1 MEKLDEELRASAQHQ
16 EEGMPVNH
24 ASYDDIA
31 EWYDSY
37 LRENPIYHEIVLP
50 NLLELAGEMD
60 GQTICDLACGQGWIA
75 RALARR
81 GAQVTG
87 VDLAEQLLV
96 LARRYEEREPLGIE
110 YLQDD
115 AQRAQTLTE
124 ASFDG
129 TTCILALMT
138 IPDLEAVFRTVRRIL
153 KPGGWF
159 VFAITHPCFETP
171 HAGWLRTDEGTVVRT
186 VGGYFHERFWTSCN
200 PGGVRGRVGE
210 HHRMLST
217 YLNTLIA
224 TGFALEHMREPAAR
238 GKRAEQ
244 VPGEREVPSLLVLR
258 AHKKG

>member
-1 MEKLDEELRASAQHQ
+1 
-16 EEGMPVNH
+16 MPVNH

-31 EWYDSY
+31 QWYDSY

-50 NLLELAGEMD
+50 TLLELAGEVN

-75 RALARR
+75 RELARR

-87 VDLAEQLLV
+87 VDLADQLLV

-115 AQRAQTLTE
+115 AQSAQTLAE

-138 IPDLEAVFRTVRRIL
+138 IPDLGAVFRTVRRIL

-171 HAGWLRTDEGTVVRT
+171 HAGWLSTDEGTVVRT
-186 VGGYFHERFWTSCN
+186 VGGYFHERFWTSRN

-224 TGFALEHMREPAAR
+224 TGFALEQMREPPAI

-244 VPGEREVPSLLVLR
+244 VPGERGVPSLLFLR
-258 AHKKG
+258 ARKKG

>member
-1 MEKLDEELRASAQHQ
+1 VD
-16 EEGMPVNH
+16 H
-24 ASYDDIA
+24 ASYNDIA

-50 NLLELAGEMD
+50 NLLELVGEVH

-75 RALARR
+75 RELARR
-81 GAQVTG
+81 GAHVRG
-87 VDLAEQLLV
+87 VDLAENLLE
-96 LARRYEEREPLGIE
+96 LARLYEEREPLGIE

-115 AQRAQTLTE
+115 AQSAYTQAS

-129 TTCILALMT
+129 ATCILALMN
-138 IPDLEAVFRTVRRIL
+138 IPDVEAAFRTVRRIL

-171 HAGWLRTDEGTVVRT
+171 HAGWITTDEGTVART
-186 VGGYFHERFWTSCN
+186 VGGYFYERFWTSRN

-224 TGFALEHMREPAAR
+224 TGFALEQMREPAAI

-244 VPGEREVPSLLVLR
+244 VPGESEVPSLLFLR
-258 AHKKG
+258 ARTV

>member
-1 MEKLDEELRASAQHQ
+1 M
-16 EEGMPVNH
+16 NY

-50 NLLELAGEMD
+50 NLLELVGEVH

-75 RALARR
+75 RELARR
-81 GAQVTG
+81 GAHVTG
-87 VDLAEQLLV
+87 VDLAEHLLA

-115 AQRAQTLTE
+115 AQSAHTQAS

-129 TTCILALMT
+129 ATCMLALMN
-138 IPDLEAVFRTVRRIL
+138 IPDVGAAFHTVRRIL
-153 KPGGWF
+153 KPGGWL

-171 HAGWLRTDEGTVVRT
+171 HAGWMRTDEGTVART
-186 VGGYFHERFWTSCN
+186 VWGYFHERFWTSRN

-210 HHRMLST
+210 YHRMLST

-224 TGFALEHMREPAAR
+224 TGFALEQMREPAAI

-244 VPGEREVPSLLVLR
+244 VPGEREVPSLLFLR
-258 AHKKG
+258 ARTV

>member
-1 MEKLDEELRASAQHQ
+1 
-16 EEGMPVNH
+16 VNH
-24 ASYDDIA
+24 ASYDGIA

-50 NLLELAGEMD
+50 TLLELAGEVN
-60 GQTICDLACGQGWIA
+60 GQAICDLACGQGWIA
-75 RALARR
+75 RELARR

-96 LARRYEEREPLGIE
+96 LARRSEEREPLGIE

-115 AQRAQTLTE
+115 AQSPQTLTE

-129 TTCILALMT
+129 TTCILALMN
-138 IPDLEAVFRTVRRIL
+138 IPDLGAVFHTVRRIL
-153 KPGGWF
+153 KPGGWL

-171 HAGWLRTDEGTVVRT
+171 HVGWMRTDEGTVVRT
-186 VGGYFHERFWTSCN
+186 VRGYFHERFWTSRN
-200 PGGVRGRVGE
+200 RGGVRGRVGE
-210 HHRMLST
+210 YHRMLST

-224 TGFALEHMREPAAR
+224 TGFALEQMREPAAI

-244 VPGEREVPSLLVLR
+244 VPGEREVPSLLFLR
-258 AHKKG
+258 ARKNGG